1 MENISANKIRNI
13 AIIAHVDHGKTTLVD
28 HLLRQSGLW
37 RSNEQVEERVM
48 DSMDLERERGI
59 TIAAKNASFF
69 YKDYKVNIVDT
80 PGHSDFGGE
89 VERIL
94 NMVDGAVL
102 LVDAS
107 EGPLPQTRFVLKK
120 ALEQGKRIIV
130 CINKIDRPDSRV
142 DEVLNEVFDLFIDSD
157 ATEEQADFPVV
168 YAVARE
174 GWATKDPAV
183 KTDDLSVL
191 FDWII
196 EKFPPPGGDSSST
209 LQMMVSNL
217 GWNAFVGRLGIGRV
231 LNGVLRVN
239 DEALLVGA
247 NGNKKSKISALF
259 SYDGMK
265 QVPTKEIVAG
275 DIAIVAGFEE
285 IDIGDTVTSV
295 ADPKPLPRIV
305 VEEPTVAMMVGVN
318 DSPFSGREGKQVTS
332 RKILDRLEREIK
344 TNVAIRMELTDRPE
358 QFKLLGRG
366 ELQLGVLIEQMRR
379 EGYEVTVGKPQVIF
393 KTVDGRRQEPM
404 ERAIVD
410 VAEQYTGV
418 VTEKMGLRK
427 GVMSNLVN
435 KGSGRVRMEFEIP
448 SRGLIGYRSEFLTD
462 TRGTG
467 LLNTQFIGWDDFKGE
482 ITFRKNGSMIADRVG
497 KSTAY
502 ALWFLEERG
511 RIFILPGTECYE
523 GMIIGE
529 HAKENDLV
537 VNVSREKKLTNV
549 RASGSDEAIK
559 LTPIKPLTLEQA
571 MEWINDDECIEVTPQ
586 SIRLRCRELDPHKR
600 KRAAAASA
608 D

>member
-1 MENISANKIRNI
+1 
-13 AIIAHVDHGKTTLVD
+13 
-28 HLLRQSGLW
+28 
-37 RSNEQVEERVM
+37 
-48 DSMDLERERGI
+48 
-59 TIAAKNASFF
+59 
-69 YKDYKVNIVDT
+69 
-80 PGHSDFGGE
+80 
-89 VERIL
+89 
-94 NMVDGAVL
+94 
-102 LVDAS
+102 
-107 EGPLPQTRFVLKK
+107 
-120 ALEQGKRIIV
+120 
-130 CINKIDRPDSRV
+130 
-142 DEVLNEVFDLFIDSD
+142 
-157 ATEEQADFPVV
+157 
-168 YAVARE
+168 
-174 GWATKDPAV
+174 
-183 KTDDLSVL
+183 
-191 FDWII
+191 
-196 EKFPPPGGDSSST
+196 
-209 LQMMVSNL
+209 
-217 GWNAFVGRLGIGRV
+217 
-231 LNGVLRVN
+231 
-239 DEALLVGA
+239 
-247 NGNKKSKISALF
+247 
-259 SYDGMK
+259 
-265 QVPTKEIVAG
+265 
-275 DIAIVAGFEE
+275 
-285 IDIGDTVTSV
+285 
-295 ADPKPLPRIV
+295 V

-393 KTVDGRRQEPM
+393 KTVDGRRKEPM

-511 RIFILPGTECYE
+511 RIFILPGTECYD